1 MSLYKKTGNEIRN
14 SNGVRQKSV
23 KLQRPLGK
31 EAFLGGCKE
40 RCTLLES
47 WGEQMGLSSN
57 HQVTQLLRAWTAG
70 DQDALEKL
78 TPLVYEQLHRVAQ
91 RYMAGQRPGHTL
103 QTTALVNEVYLRL
116 VDCSRVNW
124 QDRAHFLAV
133 SAQLMRRILIDF
145 ARSRGY
151 QKRGGDVVHLSLDDA
166 PSVSNEPD
174 ADIVALDDALK
185 ALAEVD
191 GRKSKVVEL
200 KFFGG
205 LSIEETA
212 EVLKVS
218 TETVVRDWRLARAWL
233 LRELSGEA

>member
-1 MSLYKKTGNEIRN
+1 M
-14 SNGVRQKSV
+14 
-23 KLQRPLGK
+23 
-31 EAFLGGCKE
+31 AD
-40 RCTLLES
+40 
-47 WGEQMGLSSN
+47 MGLSSS
-57 HQVTQLLRAWTAG
+57 HEVTQLLRAWTAG
-70 DQDALEKL
+70 DRDALEKL
-78 TPLVYEQLHRVAQ
+78 TPLVYEQLYRVAQ

>member
-1 MSLYKKTGNEIRN
+1 
-14 SNGVRQKSV
+14 
-23 KLQRPLGK
+23 
-31 EAFLGGCKE
+31 
-40 RCTLLES
+40 
-47 WGEQMGLSSN
+47 MGLPSS
-57 HQVTQLLRAWTAG
+57 HDVTQLLKAWTGG
-70 DQDALEKL
+70 DPNALEKL

-91 RYMAGQRPGHTL
+91 RYMAGQRPGHML

-151 QKRGGDVVHLSLDDA
+151 QKRGGHVVHLSLDDA
-166 PSVSNEPD
+166 PSVSNQPD
-174 ADIVALDDALK
+174 ADVVALDDALK
-185 ALAEVD
+185 VLAEVD

>member
-1 MSLYKKTGNEIRN
+1 MGRGHLGR
-14 SNGVRQKSV
+14 
-23 KLQRPLGK
+23 LQITVYPIGIM
-31 EAFLGGCKE
+31 GD
-40 RCTLLES
+40 
-47 WGEQMGLSSN
+47 MGLSSS
-57 HQVTQLLRAWTAG
+57 HEVTQLLRAWTAG

-151 QKRGGDVVHLSLDDA
+151 QKRGAGVVHLSMEDA
-166 PSVSNEPD
+166 PSVSNEPG

-191 GRKSKVVEL
+191 GRKSKIVEL

>member
-1 MSLYKKTGNEIRN
+1 MALPSTHE
-14 SNGVRQKSV
+14 
-23 KLQRPLGK
+23 
-31 EAFLGGCKE
+31 
-40 RCTLLES
+40 
-47 WGEQMGLSSN
+47 
-57 HQVTQLLRAWTAG
+57 VTQLLKAWTAG
-70 DQDALEKL
+70 DQTALEKL

-91 RYMAGQRPGHTL
+91 RYMAGQRTGHTL

-151 QKRGGDVVHLSLDDA
+151 QKRGGNVAHLSLDEA
-166 PSVSNEPD
+166 PSVSNKPD
-174 ADIVALDDALK
+174 ANLMALDEALQ

-212 EVLKVS
+212 EVLGVS
-218 TETVVRDWRLARAWL
+218 SETVVRDWRLARAWL
-233 LRELSGEA
+233 LRELSAEV